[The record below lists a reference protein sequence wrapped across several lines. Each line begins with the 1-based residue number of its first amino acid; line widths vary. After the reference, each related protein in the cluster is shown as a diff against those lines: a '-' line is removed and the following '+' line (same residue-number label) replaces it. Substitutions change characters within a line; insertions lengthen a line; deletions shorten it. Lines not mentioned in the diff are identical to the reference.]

1 VEGVFDDLAKP
12 ELLGHRD
19 LRRQQRRRL
28 DLAVE
33 QRLEAGAEAAG
44 VHRLDVGQRQVLFQ
58 RYGTLKWLPARM
70 PTEIGTSF
78 KSFGSRIFESGRTK
92 IAQGESP

>member
-1 VEGVFDDLAKP
+1 MILRSPSCSAIAICGGSSDAASTSPSSSALSRAPKPPVFT
-12 ELLGHRD
+12 
-19 LRRQQRRRL
+19 
-28 DLAVE
+28 
-33 QRLEAGAEAAG
+33 
-44 VHRLDVGQRQVLFQ
+44 VLMFSSGRYFSS